1 MLDRLG
7 SDRES
12 IKAGLKLENVL
23 SLESTRERYTTS
35 YLVINQTNHANSQPV
50 VECPRVKQPSI
61 KSAVEPIKVERVF

>member
-1 MLDRLG
+1 MLNRLG
-7 SDRES
+7 SGGES
-12 IKAGLKLENVL
+12 IKEGLKRENAL